1 MAGIPNFFVVA
12 FSRTEASEL
21 RAEIAIKALNEH
33 HAASLA
39 SHFAGEGQGAIAF
52 SQKEGP
58 WTAERG
64 GVEILARFGDVPE
77 DRALLHRFG
86 DVGASGHIT
95 SGPVH

>member
-21 RAEIAIKALNEH
+21 RAEIAMKAFNEH

-58 WTAERG
+58 WTVERQG
-64 GVEILARFGDVPE
+64 NRIWV
-77 DRALLHRFG
+77 
-86 DVGASGHIT
+86 
-95 SGPVH
+95 